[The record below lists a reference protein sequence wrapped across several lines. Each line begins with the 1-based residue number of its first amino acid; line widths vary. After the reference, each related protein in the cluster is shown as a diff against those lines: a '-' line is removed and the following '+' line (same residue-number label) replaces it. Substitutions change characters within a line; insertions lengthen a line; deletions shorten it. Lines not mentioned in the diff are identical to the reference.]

1 MDSQVKK
8 GNNKIYRQCRLTSFA
23 KRALGLIF
31 HVVVVQLSLMARA
44 KLSFLVVNPTRYCFT
59 FSLPSSTLFCLK
71 SLVTFRKCRVA
82 LLMATLHSC
91 KLSWC
96 WTLLRMIIH
105 SSASELLVR
114 GQSTDIILQNCN
126 HRLLLVLK

>member
-44 KLSFLVVNPTRYCFT
+44 KLSFLVVIIRPATV
-59 FSLPSSTLFCLK
+59 LPS
-71 SLVTFRKCRVA
+71 RYRRR
-82 LLMATLHSC
+82 
-91 KLSWC
+91 LSF
-96 WTLLRMIIH
+96 
-105 SSASELLVR
+105 A
-114 GQSTDIILQNCN
+114 
-126 HRLLLVLK
+126 